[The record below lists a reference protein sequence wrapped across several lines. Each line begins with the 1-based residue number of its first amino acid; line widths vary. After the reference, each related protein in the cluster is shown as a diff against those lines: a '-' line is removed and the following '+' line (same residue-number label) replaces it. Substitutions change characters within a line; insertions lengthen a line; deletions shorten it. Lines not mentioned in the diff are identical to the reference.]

1 MGKSRLFKRNLPLSS
16 SLCERRYRIP
26 RRFRSQREHGKGM
39 SAEQLRLF
47 IEALEEAEEADDGDQ
62 PELLEQR
69 GAALELGRDW
79 GEGGVRRGEQLG

>member
-1 MGKSRLFKRNLPLSS
+1 
-16 SLCERRYRIP
+16 
-26 RRFRSQREHGKGM
+26 M

-47 IEALEEAEEADDGDQ
+47 VEALEEAEEADDGDQ

-79 GEGGVRRGEQLG
+79 GEGEYGAVSSSDDRPNQARRTMGFGP